1 MWLRS
6 APIQLVSSIRRIG
19 WRRVAQLVLLSLV
32 VAIAAPSFAAQ
43 DVATLRKELATATDF
58 RIRVAAAVALGKKKD
73 TGSIDVI
80 SKALGDQSAAVR
92 SAAATALGAIGDSR
106 ALPALER
113 ARGAEKDDGVRR
125 SIDRAILALR
135 GRARVIVA
143 LGKLENK
150 TGNARVSSH
159 FQSVAKAELAK
170 VPGIQVAS
178 SDNDAVEKAKSMK
191 LPTIALDGR
200 LVQLQKEKA
209 GSDVGF
215 QARVEFVIRKIP
227 EQSLKASVKGNAKA
241 LLDARAVKGDKELSQ
256 LQAEAVTAAVQS
268 ALSGSSKAL
277 EEAAK

>member
-1 MWLRS
+1 MWLHS
-6 APIQLVSSIRRIG
+6 APILLVSSVCRTG
-19 WRRVAQLVLLSLV
+19 WRRVAQLLLLVMV
-32 VAIAAPSFAAQ
+32 VAIAAPSSAAQ
-43 DVATLRKELATATDF
+43 DVATLRKDLATATDF
-58 RIRVAAAVALGKKKD
+58 RVRVAAALALGKKKD

-80 SKALGDQSAAVR
+80 SKALTDESAAVR

-106 ALPALER
+106 ALAALER
-113 ARGAEKDDGVRR
+113 AKGAEKDDGVKK
-125 SIDRAILALR
+125 SIDRAIGALR
-135 GRARVIVA
+135 GKAKVIVA

-150 TGNARVSSH
+150 TGNAKVSSH
-159 FQSVAKAELAK
+159 FQAAAKAELAK
-170 VPGIQVAS
+170 IPGVQVAT
-178 SDNDAVEKAKSMK
+178 SDNDAVEKAKAMK

-256 LQAEAVTAAVQS
+256 LQADAVTAAVQS
-268 ALSGSSKAL
+268 ALSGSSKAM